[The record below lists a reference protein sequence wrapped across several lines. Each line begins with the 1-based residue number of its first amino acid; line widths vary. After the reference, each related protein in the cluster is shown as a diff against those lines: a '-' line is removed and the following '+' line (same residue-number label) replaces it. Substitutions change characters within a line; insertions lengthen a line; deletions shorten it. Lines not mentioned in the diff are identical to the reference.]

1 MLNKQDE
8 FDCKLQ
14 DIIDEIYR
22 ANELN
27 RLGKQD
33 LLKESKVFLKQQI
46 KEIIEL

>member
-1 MLNKQDE
+1 MTDKEYE

-27 RLGKQD
+27 RLGHKK
-33 LLKESKVFLKQQI
+33 LLELSKVYLKQQI